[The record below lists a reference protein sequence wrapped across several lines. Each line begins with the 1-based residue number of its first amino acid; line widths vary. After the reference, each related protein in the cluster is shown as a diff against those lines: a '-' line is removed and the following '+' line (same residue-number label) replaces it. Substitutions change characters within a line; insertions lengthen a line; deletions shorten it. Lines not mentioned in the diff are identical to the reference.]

1 MKIKCGPSSVERA
14 EMIEAGTHPLQQWR
28 KHFALF
34 PIRVASKDCRWFEY
48 VMVRYH
54 RWNLW
59 SESGWNA
66 EYVSIEDYKH
76 KPANEY
82 YDEV

>member
-1 MKIKCGPSSVERA
+1 MKIKCGPSPKERA
-14 EMIEAGTHPLQQWR
+14 DIISAGTHPLQQWR

-34 PIRVASKDCRWFEY
+34 PVRVARRDCRWFEY

-54 RWNLW
+54 RWTLW
-59 SESGWNA
+59 SESGWDA
-66 EYVSIEDYKH
+66 EYASIEDFNKQT
-76 KPANEY
+76 N